1 MPVEVKLSPNIPLQ
15 LALSDPSGVPEDF
28 RVHFPTSDGRVLTL
42 PRQTAIELNLLD
54 LRPGEAFCI
63 CKDWTGEHGKPA
75 TYRIWL
81 PAATE
86 QERAAEE
93 AESEPAAI
101 LPPVIEAVARRRK
114 PAKRDDQP
122 RLFDRGTGTYG
133 PMPQPELPQLS
144 PAQARA
150 VGAIPYNVAF
160 REITQFVTA
169 ALDELKEQWTDQA
182 KQDAICTILIS
193 AQKQGLL
200 KVWER

>member
-1 MPVEVKLSPNIPLQ
+1 
-15 LALSDPSGVPEDF
+15 
-28 RVHFPTSDGRVLTL
+28 
-42 PRQTAIELNLLD
+42 LNLLD
-54 LRPGEAFCI
+54 LKPGEAFCI
-63 CKDWTGEHGKPA
+63 CKDWDGEHGKPA

-93 AESEPAAI
+93 AEIQAAAFHGLLPAPD
-101 LPPVIEAVARRRK
+101 LPEVLEAEYQSINRLKRRK
-114 PAKRDDQP
+114 SAKRDDQP

-133 PMPQPELPQLS
+133 PAPQPALPQLS

-150 VGAIPYNVAF
+150 AGAIPYNVAF

>member
-1 MPVEVKLSPNIPLQ
+1 MPAEVKLSPNIPLQ
-15 LALSDPSGVPEDF
+15 LALADPSGVPEDF

-63 CKDWTGEHGKPA
+63 CKDWDGTHGKPA

-93 AESEPAAI
+93 AEAEPEPI
-101 LPPVIEAVARRRK
+101 LPQPLTVGRGRK
-114 PAKRDDQP
+114 PAKRDEQP

-133 PMPQPELPQLS
+133 PEDRSNDPGIGLI
-144 PAQARA
+144 A
-150 VGAIPYNVAF
+150 GAGLG
-160 REITQFVTA
+160 A
-169 ALDELKEQWTDQA
+169 ALGGFPGA
-182 KQDAICTILIS
+182 VAGGII
-193 AQKQGLL
+193 GLFAGL
-200 KVWER
+200 HRKNQPPQR